1 MIQEA
6 TTKQSLSQSVIPA
19 VPGEYYAYS
28 ARFTTEQP
36 LYVFMKC
43 KANKVRLVA
52 DAKSLGREANLLFLL
67 ESSTQA
73 QVCSVREACTCG
85 LLGDSVSKELF
96 GETWIGHTVIT
107 AENFYEVRSQKDV
120 TTLVKICRSACS
132 KRETSI
138 VLSNGTVIA
147 MMTDGGKYGMF
158 LVKELTPSSILIDAC
173 HILL

>member
-1 MIQEA
+1 VIQEV

-19 VPGEYYAYS
+19 VPGEYYSYS
-28 ARFTTEQP
+28 ARFTAEQP

-43 KANKVRLVA
+43 KANKVRSIA

-67 ESSTQA
+67 ESSSQA

-85 LLGDSVSKELF
+85 LLGNFVSKELF
-96 GETWIGHTVIT
+96 GETWIGRAGIT
-107 AENFYEVRSQKDV
+107 AENFCEVRSQKDV
-120 TTLVKICRSACS
+120 ATLVKICRNTCS

-158 LVKELTPSSILIDAC
+158 LVNDLTPTSIQIDAC